1 MELEKLKSFD
11 EWMRAERGDLY
22 NQLVM
27 DYIHKYKR
35 KLGRDNV
42 ALIMEDDTKYILP
55 MEIEYKEFI
64 KFLKE
69 NEIQIEDI
77 KEIAEI
83 D

>member
-1 MELEKLKSFD
+1 MKLDKLMNFD

-22 NQLVM
+22 NELVM

-42 ALIMEDDTKYILP
+42 ALIMEDDTTYILP
-55 MEIEYKEFI
+55 MKIEFNEFI